1 MGESHMFQRIDTVST
16 FYNRKMY
23 KKKNNYFYSDV
34 LEFRDIYIVIE
45 R

>member
-1 MGESHMFQRIDTVST
+1 MSI

-34 LEFRDIYIVIE
+34 LEFRDIHIVIE
-45 R
+45 RWKFKEEYRPR